1 MENTKTYV
9 VQKELHFKS
18 VAKSKKAVIFCSNP
32 VSKADVDRVSKLRDN
47 RLNGKTNTGDT
58 TMQFGKLKAR
68 GFSALPNFGV
78 NYFVPMDVS
87 KHKASDLPKVGDT
100 FTLDVVVTEQE
111 DGTVTNARPVIN
123 RKTKSPVTNCFW
135 ASLPKA

>member
-1 MENTKTYV
+1 MEKTMT
-9 VQKELHFKS
+9 VQRELHFKS

-32 VSKADVDRVSKLRDN
+32 VSKADVDRVNKLRDN
-47 RLNGKTNTGDT
+47 KLNGKVNTGDT

-68 GFSALPNFGV
+68 GYSALPNFGV

-87 KHKASDLPKVGDT
+87 KHKAADLPKVGDT
-100 FTLDVVVTEQE
+100 FTLDVVVKEQE
-111 DGTVTNARPVIN
+111 DGTLVDARPVIN
-123 RKTKSPVTNCFW
+123 RKTGKPVTNCYW

>member
-1 MENTKTYV
+1 M
-9 VQKELHFKS
+9 
-18 VAKSKKAVIFCSNP
+18 
-32 VSKADVDRVSKLRDN
+32 DRVNKLRDN
-47 RLNGKTNTGDT
+47 KLNGKVNQGDT

-68 GFSALPNFGV
+68 GYSALPNFGV

-111 DGTVTNARPVIN
+111 DGTVVNARPVIN
-123 RKTKSPVTNCFW
+123 RKTKSAVTNCFW